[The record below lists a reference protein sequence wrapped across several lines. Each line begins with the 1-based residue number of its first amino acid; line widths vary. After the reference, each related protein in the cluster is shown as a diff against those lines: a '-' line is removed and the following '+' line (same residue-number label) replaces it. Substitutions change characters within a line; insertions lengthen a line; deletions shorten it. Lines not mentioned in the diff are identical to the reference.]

1 MSLAP
6 QNLVDK
12 KWTTE
17 ISLTQPEM
25 RELHESVDF
34 LKTML
39 KDALEQGPLIIQ
51 PTGAAIKHIELL
63 TKFVE
68 KNV

>member
-12 KWTTE
+12 KWTME

-25 RELHESVDF
+25 KELHEAVDF

-39 KDALEQGPLIIQ
+39 KALEEQGPLVIL

-63 TKFVE
+63 TKFMD
-68 KNV
+68 KNF

>member
-6 QNLVDK
+6 QNLIDK
-12 KWTTE
+12 KWTME

-25 RELHESVDF
+25 RELRKAVDF

-39 KDALEQGPLIIQ
+39 KDALEQGPLVIQ
-51 PTGAAIKHIELL
+51 PTGAVVNHIELL
-63 TKFVE
+63 TKFME
-68 KNV
+68 KNF

>member
-25 RELHESVDF
+25 RELHVRG
-34 LKTML
+34 L
-39 KDALEQGPLIIQ
+39 LEDHAQGCTR
-51 PTGAAIKHIELL
+51 TGSTCHS
-63 TKFVE
+63 FHG
-68 KNV
+68 